1 MLNFWKNLNSNQKT
15 QAAAVAFVVL
25 LILVVAVDTSAIAPQ
40 KSLPMSQVQV
50 ENPQNSM
57 PMPASSPV
65 AVREGRP
72 VPPTAV
78 VDGVAYTGEQQ
89 VEALTQAGRDAG
101 MDEATAR
108 RTGEEAAALCNGNPD
123 CLR

>member
-1 MLNFWKNLNSNQKT
+1 MMLNFWKNLNSIQKT
-15 QAAAVAFVVL
+15 QAAVVAFVVM
-25 LILVVAVDTSAIAPQ
+25 LILVVGTSAIAPQ
-40 KSLPMSQVQV
+40 KSQPMSQVQV

-57 PMPASSPV
+57 PMPAPAPV
-65 AVREGRP
+65 AAREGRP

-78 VDGVAYTGEQQ
+78 VDGVTYTGEQQ
-89 VEALTQAGRDAG
+89 VEALTQASRDAG